1 MIFCTFFLYFYGK
14 SGLKIIFV
22 NARTERDARLFPS
35 ANKTKR
41 INKMKKNV
49 KTIMGG
55 FLSVALLAGFI
66 SCSNGTSDET
76 NQAAQGL
83 NLSGAS
89 SASGTAIAENIYSGD
104 LITFK
109 ATAAS
114 VDSENVNLIIKYDRS
129 AAGAKELISLTDVEL
144 EVKLNGTAISMPSTI
159 KFELDEYGALF
170 DNKKDSEHYKEYKSK
185 LSINKKIVS
194 DDTVTV
200 QLKKAKVSGEGAA
213 SVKLDNVLISLIDTA
228 PTAGKTGYYNELCP
242 NNEEYKPLITKKNGK
257 GLNEVET
264 PAPAVNTNENNNTN
278 TNTNTDNNN
287 TNTNTDNNNTNTN
300 NNNATPAAT
309 TPTPVTVTNCK
320 QYTVKLTKAVDASVI
335 GYVLQIDNDGT
346 KDADGLKI
354 DVTNLTISVKVG
366 DGDFTDKT
374 FDAFNMIPNQWANP
388 AYGKTDCR
396 KRLGLTGSLTQGTE
410 ITVKVKSATIS
421 NSAKAPSIIFALQE
435 DCDPYGM
442 LGTESGEN
450 QDIWLP
456 AFATN

>member
-1 MIFCTFFLYFYGK
+1 
-14 SGLKIIFV
+14 
-22 NARTERDARLFPS
+22 
-35 ANKTKR
+35 
-41 INKMKKNV
+41 MKKNV

-144 EVKLNGTAISMPSTI
+144 EVKHNETAISMPSTI

-185 LSINKKIVS
+185 LSINKKIEI

-228 PTAGKTGYYNELCP
+228 PTAGKGYYNELCP

-257 GLNEVET
+257 GLNEVEKEPVKEPKKEPEKKPASGEEVVEKT
-264 PAPAVNTNENNNTN
+264 PAEI
-278 TNTNTDNNN
+278 
-287 TNTNTDNNNTNTN
+287 
-300 NNNATPAAT
+300 NATILSSTGFVDLSSYTKDNVIGGLQAGDNVWGSGT
-309 TPTPVTVTNCK
+309 KTEDNGDGTYTVTHG
-320 QYTVKLTKAVDASVI
+320 TGWDVKGMASMPVCFGAGELNGYSYIIAEFDLSTFTLREGDDEYPSVELKVEGAEGSGLAKTINGTACHNNGTFTIPLASVDF
-335 GYVLQIDNDGT
+335 LNAAEKFTLNLRGT
-346 KDADGLKI
+346 GTLK
-354 DVTNLTISVKVG
+354 LKKVE
-366 DGDFTDKT
+366 K
-374 FDAFNMIPNQWANP
+374 AKEAN
-388 AYGKTDCR
+388 
-396 KRLGLTGSLTQGTE
+396 
-410 ITVKVKSATIS
+410 
-421 NSAKAPSIIFALQE
+421 N
-435 DCDPYGM
+435 
-442 LGTESGEN
+442 
-450 QDIWLP
+450 
-456 AFATN
+456 

>member
-1 MIFCTFFLYFYGK
+1 
-14 SGLKIIFV
+14 
-22 NARTERDARLFPS
+22 
-35 ANKTKR
+35 
-41 INKMKKNV
+41 MKKNV

-129 AAGAKELISLTDVEL
+129 AAGAKEQISLNDVEL
-144 EVKLNGTAISMPSTI
+144 EVKHNGTAISMPSTI

-170 DNKKDSEHYKEYKSK
+170 DNKKDSEHYKEYKGK

-194 DDTVTV
+194 GDTVTV
-200 QLKKAKVSGEGAA
+200 QLNKAKVSGEGAA

-278 TNTNTDNNN
+278 TNTNTDNTN

-300 NNNATPAAT
+300 NNNATPAPAAGT
-309 TPTPVTVTNCK
+309 TTETNLLIESFTLSGWNNVCIPGNK
-320 QYTVKLTKAVDASVI
+320 FTSEKKTIDITYSKNTSNDGNVMQLIIVQGWVKLNTARVSGNVAKDANNEDLNPWAVSE
-335 GYVLQIDNDGT
+335 DGT
-346 KDADGLKI
+346 I
-354 DVTNLTISVKVG
+354 SEWTFSVNLTDEEWTKVKAEGFAV
-366 DGDFTDKT
+366 
-374 FDAFNMIPNQWANP
+374 
-388 AYGKTDCR
+388 
-396 KRLGLTGSLTQGTE
+396 QGTG
-410 ITVKVKSATIS
+410 ATIT
-421 NSAKAPSIIFALQE
+421 KVVLK
-435 DCDPYGM
+435 
-442 LGTESGEN
+442 
-450 QDIWLP
+450 
-456 AFATN
+456 

>member
-1 MIFCTFFLYFYGK
+1 
-14 SGLKIIFV
+14 
-22 NARTERDARLFPS
+22 
-35 ANKTKR
+35 
-41 INKMKKNV
+41 MKKNV

-104 LITFK
+104 LITFT
-109 ATAAS
+109 ANAAS

-144 EVKLNGTAISMPSTI
+144 EVKHNGTAISMPSTI
-159 KFELDEYGALF
+159 KFELDKYGALF
-170 DNKKDSEHYKEYKSK
+170 DNKKDSEHYKEYKCK

-194 DDTVTV
+194 GNTVTV

-228 PTAGKTGYYNELCP
+228 PAAGEKGYYNELCP

-264 PAPAVNTNENNNTN
+264 PAPAVNTNENKDKNENKDNT
-278 TNTNTDNNN
+278 TAAP
-287 TNTNTDNNNTNTN
+287 
-300 NNNATPAAT
+300 ATPAAT

-320 QYTVKLTKAVDASVI
+320 QYTVKLTKDITDASII
-335 GYVLQIDNDGT
+335 GFVLQIDNDGSQ
-346 KDADGLKI
+346 DANGLKI
-354 DVTNLTISVKVG
+354 DISNLTMSVKVG
-366 DGDFTDKT
+366 NGEFTDKT
-374 FDAFNMIPNQWANP
+374 FDEFNLVPNQYSDPN
-388 AYGKTDCR
+388 YSKTDAR

-410 ITVKVKSATIS
+410 ITFSIKSATIS
-421 NSAKAPSIIFALQE
+421 NSAKKDAIIFALQE
-435 DCDPYGM
+435 DADPWAI
-442 LGTESGEN
+442 LGTENGEN
-450 QDIWLP
+450 KDVWFS